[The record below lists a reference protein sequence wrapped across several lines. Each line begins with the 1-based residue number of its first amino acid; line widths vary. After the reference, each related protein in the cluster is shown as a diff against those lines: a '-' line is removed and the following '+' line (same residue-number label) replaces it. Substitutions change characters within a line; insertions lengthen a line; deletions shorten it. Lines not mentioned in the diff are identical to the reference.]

1 MQHSLAGSVA
11 IVTGSGSGI
20 GQATA
25 WLLAERG
32 AAVVVQDIDPEGA
45 EATAKGVKDRG
56 AAVLVDVSDIASPAA
71 DAALV
76 KAAEARF
83 GKVDILVNN
92 AGIGIDR
99 PIEEIDEAAFDRMIA
114 VHVKGS
120 FFTAQAAVAGMKR
133 RGRGRI
139 VNTSSRWSMA
149 GHHVASDYIAAKS
162 AILGLTKAWA
172 KELAPHGITVNAVAP
187 GGVKTAM
194 VRKTLGE
201 AGIAAEEKLVPL
213 RRWCEPR
220 EIAYAVAFL
229 VSEEA
234 SFITGQVIS
243 PNGGKT
249 IVGF

>member
-1 MQHSLAGSVA
+1 MARELEGRVA
-11 IVTGSGSGI
+11 IITGSGSGI

-25 WLLAERG
+25 WLMAERG
-32 AAVVVQDIDPEGA
+32 ASIVVQDIDAKGA
-45 EATAKGVKDRG
+45 EITARGLSERG
-56 AAVLVDVSDIASPAA
+56 APAMVHVSDIADVNA
-71 DAALV
+71 DAELV
-76 KAAEARF
+76 RAAESRF
-83 GKVDILVNN
+83 GRVDILVNN

-99 PIEEIDEAAFDRMIA
+99 PIEAIDEKAFDRMIA

-133 RGRGRI
+133 RRYGRI

-162 AILGLTKAWA
+162 ALLGLTKAWA
-172 KELAPHGITVNAVAP
+172 KELAEHGITVNAVAP

-201 AGIAAEEKLVPL
+201 AGIAAEEKLVPVG
-213 RRWCEPR
+213 RWCEPS
-220 EIAYAVAFL
+220 EIANTVAFL
-229 VSEEA
+229 ASDGA

-249 IVGF
+249 VVGF